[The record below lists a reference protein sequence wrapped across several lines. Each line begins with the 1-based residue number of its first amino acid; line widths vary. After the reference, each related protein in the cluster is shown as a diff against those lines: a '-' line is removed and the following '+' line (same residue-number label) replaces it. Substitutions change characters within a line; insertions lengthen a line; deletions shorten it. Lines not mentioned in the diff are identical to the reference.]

1 MPFSPTLPHRRLS
14 NVTAR
19 LPGWGWLEW
28 FVVSQTL
35 LPALLFLPGIQP
47 ARTAIRV
54 AAYVAAPL
62 AWVMVTMRGRPTPGS
77 DTFPA
82 RPWLIV
88 SITWLVLSLFHPNIY
103 STMTSLAQVALH
115 VSIVSPAFWAPRALR
130 SPKQLSRVVTVL
142 FLCNALSATVG
153 ILQAFRP
160 QTFNPPV
167 IPAMSNKFNGED
179 LMYQAADGRMI
190 IRPCGLTDSPGSA
203 SPAGAVAAL
212 IGLCFALR
220 PIAAWKRLACLA
232 LAFIGVAVIYYTQ
245 VRFPLVMLMICG
257 MVLTGLLI
265 YQQNYKQAVEL
276 VVGGLVIGLGAL
288 MWVAR
293 SVGSRVLERFGSLMS
308 ENPGSYYYKSRGAYV
323 HHALEVVLWQ
333 YPLGY
338 GMGWWGMTHAMFSDP
353 SRFSPVWVEVMIP
366 AWIYDGGLPLLIG
379 YGGAVTV
386 AMVDTIRIALT
397 SHDRDVAF
405 WATVVVALNLS
416 ILATCMSFLTF
427 LSPIGLQ
434 YWLLAATVHGA
445 DRQARVAASARR
457 PSARV
462 VAK

>member
-1 MPFSPTLPHRRLS
+1 M
-14 NVTAR
+14 
-19 LPGWGWLEW
+19 
-28 FVVSQTL
+28 VSQTL

-54 AAYVAAPL
+54 AAYVVAPL

-103 STMTSLAQVALH
+103 SIMTALAQVALY

-130 SPKQLSRVVTVL
+130 SPKQLGRVVTVL

-220 PIAAWKRLACLA
+220 PIGAWRRLACLA

-245 VRFPLVMLMICG
+245 VRFPLVMLVICG

-276 VVGGLVIGLGAL
+276 VVGGIVIGLGAL

-293 SVGSRVLERFGSLMS
+293 SVGSRVLKRFGSLMS
-308 ENPGSYYYKSRGAYV
+308 ENPGSYYYRSRGAYV

-333 YPLGY
+333 YPFGY

-366 AWIYDGGLPLLIG
+366 AWIYDGGAPLLVL
-379 YGGAVTV
+379 YVGAVVV
-386 AMVDTIRIALT
+386 AVLNSLRIALR
-397 SHDRDVAF
+397 SNDPDVSF
-405 WATVVVALNLS
+405 WAAVVVALDVSTVAL
-416 ILATCMSFLTF
+416 CFSFVAF
-427 LSPIGLQ
+427 VNPIGLQ
-434 YWLLAATVHGA
+434 FWLLNAALHAA
-445 DRQARVAASARR
+445 DALARARPLRLPAAARR
-457 PSARV
+457 PRLPRPWPPGPAPR
-462 VAK
+462 